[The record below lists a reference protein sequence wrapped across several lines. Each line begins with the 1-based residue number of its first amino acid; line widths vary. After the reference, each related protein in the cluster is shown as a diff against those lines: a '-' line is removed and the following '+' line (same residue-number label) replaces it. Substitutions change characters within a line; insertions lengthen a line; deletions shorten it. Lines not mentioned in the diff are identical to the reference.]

1 MDLSGFTAA
10 IDGLKAIKDLIK
22 KAIEMKTDN
31 AVAEKA
37 TEIYEHLIS
46 VQEQLLMLQSE
57 HSAMSRLKDD
67 LERQVVELVQ
77 WGEDKTRY
85 ELHRLASGSL
95 VYRIKPDCQGA
106 EPTHYLCPNCYSKNI
121 KSVLQFGGYKDSHS
135 TLQCLNPDCG
145 AVVLDERQE
154 QRAYSVPRSD
164 RGAW

>member
-1 MDLSGFTAA
+1 MDLSGFTT
-10 IDGLKAIKDLIK
+10 ILDGIKTTKDLIK
-22 KAIEMKTDN
+22 SVLDTRTDL
-31 AVAEKA
+31 AVADKA
-37 TEIYEHLIS
+37 NEIYAHLS
-46 VQEQLLMLQSE
+46 DVRERLFTLQTD
-57 HSAMSRLKDD
+57 HMAIARRNDD
-67 LERQVVELVQ
+67 VERQLVELVQ
-77 WGEDKTRY
+77 WQEDKARY